1 MPSPDSILQTAQCDV
16 HLRAH
21 VQTVFIMC
29 RFHCLLLQ
37 LMQSGSMATLLDLPN
52 NLCRSYYL
60 PPNPTPLFAAYDD
73 SWGSSLLEECAP
85 SEFPTHTAV
94 PVCSEHVSGGG
105 YRGGVSGRRPWLT
118 SNLKSP
124 QSFFLKKAYALT
136 FHFKSCR
143 DLGAGKLPMAS
154 DKGCL
159 HPIPLPALAWLRTE
173 WEALGV

>member
-1 MPSPDSILQTAQCDV
+1 
-16 HLRAH
+16 
-21 VQTVFIMC
+21 
-29 RFHCLLLQ
+29 
-37 LMQSGSMATLLDLPN
+37 MATLLDLPN

-94 PVCSEHVSGGG
+94 PVCREGGIEEAFLA
-105 YRGGVSGRRPWLT
+105 WLT
-118 SNLKSP
+118 SNLKSL